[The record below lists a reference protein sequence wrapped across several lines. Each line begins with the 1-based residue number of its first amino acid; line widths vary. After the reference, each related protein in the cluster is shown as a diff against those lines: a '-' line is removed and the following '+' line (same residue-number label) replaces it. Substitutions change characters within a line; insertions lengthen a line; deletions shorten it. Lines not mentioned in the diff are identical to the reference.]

1 MHTTAA
7 VGHLDE
13 VEPMLSAT
21 RDLGRWLPLS
31 RRSAAPELLDTGTL
45 PGDELRT
52 NLADLGRLNR
62 LPGGA
67 EASIG
72 AIARLVAGTRAEVA
86 VLDIGTGAGDL
97 PLAFA
102 RRGWRTVALDV
113 DPAVVAVARACTAGQ
128 TRVSVLPGD
137 ATALPFDE
145 ASVDV
150 VHSSLLLHHL
160 DPPAAVRALT
170 EMARVTRLGVVVN
183 DLRRGILPLVATAVA
198 VTALGRCRTTRHDGL
213 LSVRRAY
220 TPGETDALLTAAG
233 LRVVHR
239 SAAWMPRVVTSA
251 VAERRA

>member
-31 RRSAAPELLDTGTL
+31 RRSGARELLDAGTL
-45 PGDELRT
+45 TGGELRT

-67 EASIG
+67 DASIR
-72 AIARLVAGTRAEVA
+72 AITRLVGPRPNVA
-86 VLDIGTGAGDL
+86 ILDVGTGAGDL
-97 PLAFA
+97 ALAFA
-102 RRGWRTVALDV
+102 RRGWRTVALDA
-113 DPAVVAVARACTAGQ
+113 DPAVIAVARACTAGE

-137 ATALPFDE
+137 ATSLPFDD
-145 ASVDV
+145 ASMDV

-160 DPPAAVRALT
+160 DPPAAVRALA
-170 EMARVTRLGVVVN
+170 EMGRVARLGIVVN

-233 LRVVHR
+233 LHLVHR
-239 SAAWMPRVVTSA
+239 SPAWMPRVVTSA
-251 VAERRA
+251 VAEPRP